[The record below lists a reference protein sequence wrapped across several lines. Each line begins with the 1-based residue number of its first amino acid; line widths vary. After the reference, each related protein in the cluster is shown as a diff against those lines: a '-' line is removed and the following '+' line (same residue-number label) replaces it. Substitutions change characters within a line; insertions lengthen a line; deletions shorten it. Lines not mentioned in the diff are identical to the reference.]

1 MYTDIVVNKFDVGE
15 RLKLV
20 EAIVQNEVKGGK
32 KDRKGVNSVN
42 TSCSDFFYGAGHI
55 ALVADK
61 DYKEGSDLVFDVAAE
76 HVNNLNIVLNS
87 RTANDVKVAETIQ
100 NVIFFLI
107 GIHSIQSYTATA
119 RHGVTRKRSTK
130 RLRKSL

>member
-15 RLKLV
+15 RLKLL

-42 TSCSDFFYGAGHI
+42 TSCSHFFYGAGHI
-55 ALVADK
+55 VDK
-61 DYKEGSDLVFDVAAE
+61 DFKEGSDLVFDVAAE

-100 NVIFFLI
+100 NVIFFKL
-107 GIHSIQSYTATA
+107 GFTPFKAIQPLQGMELQEKEAQ
-119 RHGVTRKRSTK
+119 KD
-130 RLRKSL
+130 